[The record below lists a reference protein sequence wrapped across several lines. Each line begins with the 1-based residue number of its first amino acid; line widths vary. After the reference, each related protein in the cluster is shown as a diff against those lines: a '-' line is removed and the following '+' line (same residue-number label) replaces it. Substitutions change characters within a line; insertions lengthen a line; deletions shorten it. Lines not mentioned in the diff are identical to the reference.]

1 MAERITLDRGK
12 RLAEQPEMGH
22 NRWHPDIPPILSI
35 QPGETVVMDTLDARD
50 GRMGPETTLAD
61 VETLNSNVPH
71 PLTGPVSVTGAE
83 PGDLLAVHIG
93 QVEPQSY
100 GWTSITPYVFG
111 LEDKSVKGLARWD
124 IADGHATTK
133 DIPGVRIPAASFLG
147 VMGVAPSHALMEEA
161 RQREAALHDLGGA
174 ARLPTAD
181 GAVPATEP
189 IASQGL
195 RTIPP
200 RENGGNVDIKQLTAG
215 TTLYLP
221 VYVPGALF
229 SCGDAHFA
237 QGEGEV
243 CGTAIEMGATSTL
256 RFDLI
261 KGGARGRKD
270 VSYAREDY
278 FTAPGMAVPR
288 RFFATTGICVNRND
302 GGGAAGTNEPGDLTL
317 AAKNALI
324 NMAEHLEREY
334 GYTTAQAY
342 LICSVAVDLRI
353 SQVVNHPNFLVSAFL
368 PLDIFTG

>member
-1 MAERITLDRGK
+1 MAQRIILDRGK
-12 RLAEQPEMGH
+12 RLAGQPDRGH

-35 QPGETVVMDTLDARD
+35 QPGETVVMDTLDSRD
-50 GRMGPETTLAD
+50 GQMGPQTTLAD
-61 VETLNSNVPH
+61 VETLNPNVPH
-71 PLTGPVSVTGAE
+71 PLTGPVFVAGAE
-83 PGDLLAVHIG
+83 PGDLLAVQIEK
-93 QVEPQSY
+93 VEPQSF
-100 GWTSITPYVFG
+100 GWTSITPFVFG
-111 LEDKSVKGLARWD
+111 LEDESVKGLARWD

-133 DIPGVRIPAASFLG
+133 DIPGVRIPAAPFLG
-147 VMGVAPSHALMEEA
+147 VMGVAPSHTLMEEA
-161 RQREAALHDLGGA
+161 REREAALHERGGA
-174 ARLPTAD
+174 VRLPTAD
-181 GAVPATEP
+181 CAVPASEP

-243 CGTAIEMGATSTL
+243 CGTAIEMGATATM
-256 RFDLI
+256 RFDLV
-261 KGGARGRKD
+261 KGGAKGRKD

-278 FTAPGMAVPR
+278 FTAPEMAVPR
-288 RFFATTGICVNRND
+288 RFFATTGICVVRGGRD
-302 GGGAAGTNEPGDLTL
+302 GRNEPGDLTL
-317 AAKNALI
+317 AAKNALVH
-324 NMAEHLEREY
+324 MADHLEKEY

-368 PLDIFTG
+368 PLDIFTEA